1 MPKYSFVFLIAY
13 YKIDDDKTNNGIP
26 FPLPS

>member
-1 MPKYSFVFLIAY
+1 MPKYSISLIAY